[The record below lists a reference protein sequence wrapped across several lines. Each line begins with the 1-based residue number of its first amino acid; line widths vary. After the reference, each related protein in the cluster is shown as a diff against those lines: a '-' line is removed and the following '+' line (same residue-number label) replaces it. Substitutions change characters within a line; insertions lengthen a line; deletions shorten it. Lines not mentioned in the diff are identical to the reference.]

1 MPAPMSIDTAAAA
14 VACRAMG
21 YRGLAEAIVDGQSVA
36 ARGGR
41 HASTPWR
48 RQGWHGRRHRP
59 ARCDTSARWPAR
71 HDGWDGET
79 ERRLAL
85 EALQANDVAFER
97 AAKRA
102 AEIVAR
108 HWSEITTES

>member
-36 ARGGR
+36 ARG
-41 HASTPWR
+41 APTCFDAMA
-48 RQGWHGRRHRP
+48 P
-59 ARCDTSARWPAR
+59 ARMAWSSPPSCSLRAPRAGGLGD
-71 HDGWDGET
+71 DGWDGET

>member
-1 MPAPMSIDTAAAA
+1 MTVSLSPRAAADMLRRHGA
-14 VACRAMG
+14 GKDGMVVATVL
-21 YRGLAEAIVDGQSVA
+21 LA
-36 ARGGR
+36 
-41 HASTPWR
+41 AST
-48 RQGWHGRRHRP
+48 
-59 ARCDTSARWPAR
+59 ARWRAR

-85 EALQANDVAFER
+85 EALQPNDVAFER